1 MKCQYYNKTNKTE
14 TGLNQQKAK
23 CKERGKLSDNNEHN
37 ILSTS
42 NDSDA
47 TACAKIEYPWPETYN
62 TILSNPIDTI
72 YDKIAFWS
80 KYLFL
85 LPQVRVGRSIC
96 WCSYADAKFACIEMP
111 LRTMTNIAWKGSEIL
126 CISPYLV
133 RIPENIDQKKSEYG
147 HFLRSDKGNWWIIFG
162 KRNYWNISK
171 NHTNTIINCR
181 NHMENGALTLNKDT
195 LIQKGPK
202 G

>member
-47 TACAKIEYPWPETYN
+47 IACAKVEYPWPETYN
-62 TILSNPIDTI
+62 TISSNAMDTI

-85 LPQVRVGRSIC
+85 LPQVRVGRSI
-96 WCSYADAKFACIEMP
+96 
-111 LRTMTNIAWKGSEIL
+111 L
-126 CISPYLV
+126 
-133 RIPENIDQKKSEYG
+133 KK
-147 HFLRSDKGNWWIIFG
+147 
-162 KRNYWNISK
+162 
-171 NHTNTIINCR
+171 
-181 NHMENGALTLNKDT
+181 
-195 LIQKGPK
+195 
-202 G
+202 